1 MSEALL
7 ITLVCSFII
16 LPIGIT
22 LILGGRYPLR
32 TKLGIGLS
40 FLFGPWGQLYLIEGA
55 WKFTIFL
62 LIFYAFGFLF
72 LRHNAIIILWGNFL
86 SAFIMHFRLSTF
98 PMAKR
103 RELEERELMRRRS
116 KR

>member
-40 FLFGPWGQLYLIEGA
+40 FVFGPWGQLYLIEGA
-55 WKFTIFL
+55 WKFIILL
-62 LIFYAFGFLF
+62 LIFYVFGFVF
-72 LRHNAIIILWGNFL
+72 LRHNVIIILWGSFL
-86 SAFIMHFRLSTF
+86 SALIMHFRLSTF
-98 PMAKR
+98 PPAKR
-103 RELEERELMRRRS
+103 REVEDRELMGRRS